1 MNKSQAVA
9 LFMSLSLA
17 TGVTA
22 CAGQPQQTGG
32 GEEGGNPAMTS
43 PQPQQTSGGEEG
55 GNSAPTS
62 PQPKKTS
69 GGEEGASLA
78 PTSPSAANWHQSAPR
93 QSLDATLYLAGRG
106 ERGERSGRGERG
118 ERGGRGERGERGE
131 GGERSAL
138 PSSQIV

>member
-1 MNKSQAVA
+1 MKKSQAVA
-9 LFMSLSLA
+9 LFLSLSLA

-22 CAGQPQQTGG
+22 CTNQPQKT
-32 GEEGGNPAMTS
+32 
-43 PQPQQTSGGEEG
+43 GGEEG

-62 PQPKKTS
+62 PQPKKTG

-118 ERGGRGERGERGE
+118 ERG
-131 GGERSAL
+131 ERSAL